1 MGDEQHGPIETG
13 QRLFQPG
20 NRADIQMV
28 GGLVEQQQIRLG
40 HQCLGQQHAAAP
52 PTGELGQ
59 GAVSRQLQAT
69 QGAVDQLLQ
78 APAILRLERLLYM
91 HELLEIGLVLDVL
104 AQVMVFGEQLAD
116 AGQAFGDHIEYRAV
130 IRSRK
135 LLRQFAD
142 LQPRG
147 TPDFA
152 VIGRPIAFDQAQ
164 HAGFSGAITTN
175 DADPL
180 ASRDLPGHAVQQR
193 RGAVG
198 ERYIGELEQG
208 HDYLRKTGRAV

>member
-1 MGDEQHGPIETG
+1 
-13 QRLFQPG
+13 
-20 NRADIQMV
+20 
-28 GGLVEQQQIRLG
+28 
-40 HQCLGQQHAAAP
+40 
-52 PTGELGQ
+52 
-59 GAVSRQLQAT
+59 
-69 QGAVDQLLQ
+69 
-78 APAILRLERLLYM
+78 M

-104 AQVMVFGEQLAD
+104 AEVMVLGKQLAD
-116 AGQAFGDHIEYRAV
+116 PGQAFGNHIEHGTV
-130 IRSRK
+130 VRSREF
-135 LLRQFAD
+135 LRQFAD

-147 TPDFA
+147 TPDFP
-152 VIGRPIAFDQAQ
+152 VIGGTITFDQAQ
-164 HAGFSGAITTN
+164 HAGFSGAITAN